1 MVSFFLFFTIVLP
14 LVAILH
20 LSFQSPYN
28 INKIRLIT
36 LYYTY
41 AIFLLSV
48 ILFIFWYFSGLTF
61 SMNLLGQLDFLNVY
75 LNSNYFLFVDGIS
88 IWFILLTTFL
98 FPLVVLVSWESIKY
112 NPKLYFILLLLIEF
126 SLLNLFCV
134 EELFLFYIFF
144 ETAAIPMFLM
154 IGVWGSSERRIYASF
169 KFFLYTIVG
178 SVLMFLAII
187 WIYFQTGLTH
197 FSLLL
202 DCKFALLNQIFL
214 FLAFF
219 SSFAVKIPMMPIH
232 LWLPEAHV
240 EAPTGI
246 SVLLA
251 GILLKTGGYGFI
263 RFVLPLCPE
272 ASQIFAPLIFLI
284 SIISV
289 LYGSMVALVQTDLK
303 KMVAYSSVAHMN
315 MVTIGLFSGSLA
327 GLDGAV
333 YLMLT
338 HGVISSGL
346 FICVGILY
354 DRYHTRVIR
363 YYGGL
368 TNFMPIFAICFLIL
382 ILANISFPSTGSFI
396 GEFIILSDVFS
407 KNTVVAFLA
416 GFGIILGAFYS
427 VWLYNRVMFG
437 AVDSYSIRYYS
448 DLNSREFFILLVILF
463 FTFFMGIFPTFFFI
477 IMEPSLMLLN
487 ETFICKF

>member
-1 MVSFFLFFTIVLP
+1 
-14 LVAILH
+14 
-20 LSFQSPYN
+20 
-28 INKIRLIT
+28 
-36 LYYTY
+36 
-41 AIFLLSV
+41 
-48 ILFIFWYFSGLTF
+48 
-61 SMNLLGQLDFLNVY
+61 
-75 LNSNYFLFVDGIS
+75 
-88 IWFILLTTFL
+88 
-98 FPLVVLVSWESIKY
+98 
-112 NPKLYFILLLLIEF
+112 
-126 SLLNLFCV
+126 
-134 EELFLFYIFF
+134 
-144 ETAAIPMFLM
+144 
-154 IGVWGSSERRIYASF
+154 
-169 KFFLYTIVG
+169 
-178 SVLMFLAII
+178 
-187 WIYFQTGLTH
+187 
-197 FSLLL
+197 
-202 DCKFALLNQIFL
+202 
-214 FLAFF
+214 
-219 SSFAVKIPMMPIH
+219 
-232 LWLPEAHV
+232 
-240 EAPTGI
+240 
-246 SVLLA
+246 
-251 GILLKTGGYGFI
+251 
-263 RFVLPLCPE
+263 
-272 ASQIFAPLIFLI
+272 
-284 SIISV
+284 
-289 LYGSMVALVQTDLK
+289 
-303 KMVAYSSVAHMN
+303 
-315 MVTIGLFSGSLA
+315 MVTLGLFSGSLA

-437 AVDSYSIRYYS
+437 AVDPYSIRYYS

-463 FTFFMGIFPTFFFI
+463 FTFFMGIFPTFFFV